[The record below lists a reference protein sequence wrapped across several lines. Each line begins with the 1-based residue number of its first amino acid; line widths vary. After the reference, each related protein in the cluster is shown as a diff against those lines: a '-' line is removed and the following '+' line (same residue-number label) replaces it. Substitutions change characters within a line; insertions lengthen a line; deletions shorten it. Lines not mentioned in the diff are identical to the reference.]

1 MEKLVFPKNEEKA
14 KQMEDYMRNQFLFAG
29 VPKPERANLQKK
41 LSLDSKCLSVSEI
54 IALADYYYGQIERE
68 YQYLAIDLVQR
79 NVQRF
84 TFDELRALI
93 MLVERKEWWD
103 SIDLWRKVYS
113 TWCLH
118 HLEQLE
124 SVFVVFA
131 QQDDFWL
138 RRIAI
143 TLQLGF
149 KEKTETQLLAKAIE
163 ADRMTNE
170 FFIQKAIGWA
180 LRDYSKTD
188 ADWVREQLAKDL
200 SPLATREASIY
211 KKERRQKMKRKLFA
225 FDIDGTLLD
234 TNKQALDS
242 TREALDKL
250 RKAGHLV
257 TIATGRSR
265 FHAQEVIRDLDF
277 TNYILCNG
285 AAGFLD
291 HEQVYKNLLDRE
303 QLDRFVEE
311 AHSENIDTAFVSL
324 DNIKRSSSNNV
335 GVMEEAM
342 HSFGAVL
349 PELDQYFVEE
359 QEIYQALA
367 FFDKNYDDRF
377 ADYDKIRFVRWHEN
391 SVDVVPHDGS
401 KAATIVHLADQVG
414 IAQEDIISFGDGQ
427 NDREMLRMSGI
438 GVAMGNAAPEVQA
451 EAKLVTD
458 TNDQDGIWKALK
470 ELAFI

>member
-1 MEKLVFPKNEEKA
+1 
-14 KQMEDYMRNQFLFAG
+14 
-29 VPKPERANLQKK
+29 
-41 LSLDSKCLSVSEI
+41 
-54 IALADYYYGQIERE
+54 
-68 YQYLAIDLVQR
+68 
-79 NVQRF
+79 
-84 TFDELRALI
+84 
-93 MLVERKEWWD
+93 
-103 SIDLWRKVYS
+103 
-113 TWCLH
+113 
-118 HLEQLE
+118 
-124 SVFVVFA
+124 
-131 QQDDFWL
+131 
-138 RRIAI
+138 
-143 TLQLGF
+143 
-149 KEKTETQLLAKAIE
+149 
-163 ADRMTNE
+163 
-170 FFIQKAIGWA
+170 
-180 LRDYSKTD
+180 
-188 ADWVREQLAKDL
+188 
-200 SPLATREASIY
+200 
-211 KKERRQKMKRKLFA
+211 MKRKLFA

-324 DNIKRSSSNNV
+324 DNIKRSSSNHV

-367 FFDKNYDDRF
+367 FFDKTYDDRF

-391 SVDVVPHDGS
+391 SVDIVPHDGS

-438 GVAMGNAAPEVQA
+438 GVAMGNAVPEVQA

>member
-29 VPKPERANLQKK
+29 VAKPERANLQKK
-41 LSLDSKCLSVSEI
+41 LLLDSKCLSVSEI

-113 TWCLH
+113 TWCLR

-200 SPLATREASIY
+200 SPLATREASKY
-211 KKERRQKMKRKLFA
+211 L
-225 FDIDGTLLD
+225 
-234 TNKQALDS
+234 
-242 TREALDKL
+242 
-250 RKAGHLV
+250 
-257 TIATGRSR
+257 
-265 FHAQEVIRDLDF
+265 
-277 TNYILCNG
+277 
-285 AAGFLD
+285 
-291 HEQVYKNLLDRE
+291 
-303 QLDRFVEE
+303 
-311 AHSENIDTAFVSL
+311 
-324 DNIKRSSSNNV
+324 
-335 GVMEEAM
+335 
-342 HSFGAVL
+342 
-349 PELDQYFVEE
+349 
-359 QEIYQALA
+359 
-367 FFDKNYDDRF
+367 
-377 ADYDKIRFVRWHEN
+377 
-391 SVDVVPHDGS
+391 
-401 KAATIVHLADQVG
+401 
-414 IAQEDIISFGDGQ
+414 
-427 NDREMLRMSGI
+427 
-438 GVAMGNAAPEVQA
+438 
-451 EAKLVTD
+451 
-458 TNDQDGIWKALK
+458 
-470 ELAFI
+470 